1 MHQQQQ
7 APTLNV
13 YPQRQQ
19 IITTVT
25 MSPNDAPPQSNSPG
39 VTFVQLKPG
48 YFTTLPG
55 ILKLIEI
62 VSKAFVLK
70 SRFYY
75 AFASKVAN
83 VSNAVNLTLRSLSSN
98 NSVYC

>member
-1 MHQQQQ
+1 MNHGMHQENQ

-25 MSPNDAPPQSNSPG
+25 VSPNDVPPQSNAPG

-55 ILKLIEI
+55 ILKLVEI
-62 VSKAFVLK
+62 VSKAFV
-70 SRFYY
+70 
-75 AFASKVAN
+75 SKFN
-83 VSNAVNLTLRSLSSN
+83 SLI
-98 NSVYC
+98 